1 MWSYAVHGAVW
12 LVLYLLFIL
21 APLFVLL
28 AGTLPPA
35 RDFWTEFAV
44 ALGYSGLA
52 MMGLQFGLT
61 ARFRFVTR
69 PWGEDVIYHFHRQ
82 ISLIAVGLVFAHPL
96 IIFAAQPELLA
107 RPEDGSVPLG
117 ALAAVASIGAL
128 ALLVVTALWRVRLK
142 IGYELW
148 HASHIVLALVA
159 VGGGIVHMVGWSFYL
174 EDPRKRALW
183 IGLVA
188 LWIALL
194 LYVRVVKPLFMLR
207 RPYRIAEVRAE
218 RGDTTTLVMRPDGHA
233 GFRFSPGQFGWL
245 TLWGSPFK
253 ITGHPFSFSPS
264 AEAAGGRVEM
274 SIRNLGDFTSAIHQV
289 PVGQRVYLDGS

>member
-21 APLFVLL
+21 APLFAML

-82 ISLIAVGLVFAHPL
+82 ISLIAVAFVFAHPL

-107 RPEDGSVPLG
+107 RPEDGSVPIG

-188 LWIALL
+188 VLGAAAAVRAGVQAAVHAAPALPH
-194 LYVRVVKPLFMLR
+194 RGGAARARRHHDAGDGAR
-207 RPYRIAEVRAE
+207 RPCRLSLHARAVRLADAVA
-218 RGDTTTLVMRPDGHA
+218 RARSA
-233 GFRFSPGQFGWL
+233 SPG
-245 TLWGSPFK
+245 
-253 ITGHPFSFSPS
+253 
-264 AEAAGGRVEM
+264 
-274 SIRNLGDFTSAIHQV
+274 IRSRSRPAPKPPMGAW
-289 PVGQRVYLDGS
+289 R